1 MLIIWVQELEFFL
14 PIQTC
19 GMELPR
25 KVMVWRWS
33 WTDAAHITRKGG
45 GGVRCGE
52 MVVSGAMYGPAKPCH
67 LHDGRSVFDV

>member
-25 KVMVWRWS
+25 KVMVWR
-33 WTDAAHITRKGG
+33 
-45 GGVRCGE
+45 
-52 MVVSGAMYGPAKPCH
+52 
-67 LHDGRSVFDV
+67 